1 MFPVIEVSISGMLP
15 NMKYSISLE
24 FIPMDNCR
32 YKFILSKWIN
42 AGDANAHCV
51 DRLSY
56 IHPDSPST
64 GKWWMSN
71 KVAFKKLRL
80 TNNPNHNN
88 GSVSVH
94 SSAKEIYMILNVE
107 MW

>member
-15 NMKYSISLE
+15 NMKYSVLLE

-32 YKFILSKWIN
+32 YKFVLSKWIN
-42 AGDANAHCV
+42 AGDADAHCV

-64 GKWWMSN
+64 GKYWMSN
-71 KVAFKKLRL
+71 KVVFKKLRL
-80 TNNPNHNN
+80 TNNQNHNN
-88 GSVSVH
+88 GSVSVYL
-94 SSAKEIYMILNVE
+94 SVKKVCMRLYAEL
-107 MW
+107 